1 MLGKTFSPRIKNIK
15 TQWIYKIN
23 DTKDFG
29 SLNKLVKGA
38 KHTIKMNP
46 IVDQWDRMAQF
57 YASFEAGHV
66 TASTALKRLTGYTRK
81 TFFIRLICRWEE
93 FSKPFCYG
101 CQIP

>member
-23 DTKDFG
+23 DTRDFG

-38 KHTIKMNP
+38 RHTIKMNP

-57 YASFEAGHV
+57 YA
-66 TASTALKRLTGYTRK
+66 
-81 TFFIRLICRWEE
+81 
-93 FSKPFCYG
+93 
-101 CQIP
+101 